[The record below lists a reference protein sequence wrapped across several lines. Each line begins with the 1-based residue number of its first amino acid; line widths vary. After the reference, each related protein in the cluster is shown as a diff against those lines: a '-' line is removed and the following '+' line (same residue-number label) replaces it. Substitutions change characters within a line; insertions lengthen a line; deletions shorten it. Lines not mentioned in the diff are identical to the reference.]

1 MTLMVFVWACFI
13 RLFFFFFFFLF
24 YDRSLLHL
32 GISEDDYVEAPMN
45 KYFFYFALA
54 CSLFGAEPDGE
65 REEKHEPSKAAA
77 TDGKRNTSVKMN
89 AWISGGSYEQIS
101 FLPCACVF

>member
-1 MTLMVFVWACFI
+1 
-13 RLFFFFFFFLF
+13 
-24 YDRSLLHL
+24 
-32 GISEDDYVEAPMN
+32 MN